1 MSSHLECLICTHDM
15 GWHRQKLGACLECG
29 CGAFQFQPHET
40 LAELERLEALV
51 PGQPVTIAGMEVRLD
66 PTVPP
71 GEFRL
76 EWDECPLCKLLKK
89 TKQCTDTFCA
99 HFGVVMNGGTATQKS
114 EFKREDLQN
123 EAALDRGGDE

>member
-40 LAELERLEALV
+40 LAELERLE
-51 PGQPVTIAGMEVRLD
+51 
-66 PTVPP
+66 
-71 GEFRL
+71 
-76 EWDECPLCKLLKK
+76 KL
-89 TKQCTDTFCA
+89 
-99 HFGVVMNGGTATQKS
+99 

-123 EAALDRGGDE
+123 EAALDKGDEQ